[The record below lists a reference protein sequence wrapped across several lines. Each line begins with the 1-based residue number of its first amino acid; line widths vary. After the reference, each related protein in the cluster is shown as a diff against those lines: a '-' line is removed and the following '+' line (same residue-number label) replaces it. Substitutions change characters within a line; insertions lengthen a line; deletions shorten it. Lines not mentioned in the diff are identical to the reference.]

1 MAGGLLQIVAYG
13 AEDVYLTN
21 NPQITFFKVVYRRYT
36 NFSMQTFEKTINENP
51 NFGQR
56 VKVKLYRLGDLAAKM
71 YLRVV
76 LNAVTTEPGI
86 PFAWVRRV
94 GHAML
99 RQIDVEIGGNVIDRH
114 YGTWLDIW
122 YELARKGK
130 HEAGYAAQVGD
141 VDAMTAYN
149 DQNKPEYT
157 LYIPLQFWF
166 NRHYGLALPL
176 IAIQYHEIYL
186 HFEFEPNDRLL
197 VRCPEFNSF
206 DQVFIK
212 ETGLVTDYIY
222 LDFAERKRF
231 AVIGHEYLIEQTQ
244 YAGDLTLEES
254 PRRLI
259 LDFNFPTKEIIW
271 AMRNGNYSTGKRFLC
286 YSNKDDWTDEIL
298 KCSRVLLFQSLILLK
313 GPIYE
318 IDPSGNRI
326 LVVPGDPPPPEGD
339 WEEFEPGV
347 IRLLSANGNLEVTNA
362 SDTESLWINTGSL
375 KIGDY
380 SITDKISAVLLV
392 DDANIVTIEDIRSG
406 LLDRDISFPLDQ
418 ITDTRVDKSGDV
430 CVYQFSNYG
439 LYITG
444 RGNPLAEALLEYNG
458 QNRVERR
465 NGRFFG
471 DLEPYMHHSNTPS
484 NGINLYA
491 FAVEPEILQPTG
503 TSNLSKIENIILT
516 LWFGDTGN
524 PDGSLPP
531 LNVLNPDNR
540 LFVFAFSYN
549 IFRIISGV
557 TGLAYSG

>member
-36 NFSMQTFEKTINENP
+36 NFSIQTFEKTINENP

-56 VKVKLYRLGDLAAKM
+56 VKVKLYRLGDLATKM

-76 LNAVTTEPGI
+76 LNGI
-86 PFAWVRRV
+86 TGQQGVPFAWVRRI
-94 GHAML
+94 GHAMM
-99 RQIDVEIGGNVIDRH
+99 RRIQIEIGGSVIDDH
-114 YGTWLDIW
+114 CGTWLDIW

-130 HEAGYAAQVGD
+130 HDPGYAVQVGD

-149 DQNKPEYT
+149 DSSKPEYT

-186 HFEFEPNDRLL
+186 HFDFEPTDKLL
-197 VRCPEFNSF
+197 VRCPNFDSF
-206 DQVFIK
+206 DQVFIL
-212 ETGLVTDYIY
+212 ETGLVTDYVY

-244 YAGDLTLEES
+244 NAGDLTLEES

-271 AMRNGNYSTGKRFLC
+271 AMRNGNYTTGKEFLC

-298 KCSRVLLFQSLILLK
+298 RCSRSILFQSLILLK

-326 LVVPGDPPPPEGD
+326 LVVPGDPPPAEGV

-347 IRLLSANGNLEVTNA
+347 IRLLSSNGNLEVTNQ

-375 KIGDY
+375 MIGDY
-380 SITDKISAVLLV
+380 SITDKISAVLFV
-392 DDANIVTIEDIRSG
+392 DSGNIVTIEDIRSG
-406 LLDRDISFPLDQ
+406 LLDRDISFPLSE
-418 ITDTRVDKSGDV
+418 ITDTRIDKSGGT

-444 RGNPLAEALLEYNG
+444 RTNPLAEALLEYNG
-458 QNRVERR
+458 QNRV
-465 NGRFFG
+465 
-471 DLEPYMHHSNTPS
+471 
-484 NGINLYA
+484 A
-491 FAVEPEILQPTG
+491 
-503 TSNLSKIENIILT
+503 
-516 LWFGDTGN
+516 
-524 PDGSLPP
+524 P
-531 LNVLNPDNR
+531 LRHVS
-540 LFVFAFSYN
+540 A
-549 IFRIISGV
+549 
-557 TGLAYSG
+557 